1 MNVLGSIK
9 SKGHYLS
16 GKLFYKQGESI
27 FFASYSYILHGMLVI
42 RNACTHNFLQNAWNI
57 GCHKVQKKCPFFV
70 KIIYLKTLGGI
81 ASGMVIWRGRI

>member
-27 FFASYSYILHGMLVI
+27 FLRH
-42 RNACTHNFLQNAWNI
+42 THT
-57 GCHKVQKKCPFFV
+57 
-70 KIIYLKTLGGI
+70 YY
-81 ASGMVIWRGRI
+81 MVCWL